1 MAVLDQDGA
10 LGKAQE
16 CAARILEF
24 RRADEHRAVD
34 VVPPARV
41 GVDGRPAVDQGVEER
56 KDRGDAEP
64 LGAKLEDKERGVS
77 SRLHVEGHELRLV
90 QRGHGYHLGRVDRDL
105 LPRHELDRPP
115 RLEVDRLGAHRAR
128 ASARRAQPI
137 SSTLSARS
145 SNTLAA

>member
-16 CAARILEF
+16 CAARVLEF
-24 RRADEHRAVD
+24 GRADEHRAVD
-34 VVPPARV
+34 VVPLARV

-56 KDRGDAEP
+56 KSRGDGEP

-77 SRLHVEGHELRLV
+77 SRLHVERHELRLV
-90 QRGHGYHLGRVDRDL
+90 QRGQRPHLGRVDGDL
-105 LPRHELDRPP
+105 FPRHQLDRPP
-115 RLEVDRLGAHRAR
+115 RLEVDRLRAHRASAR
-128 ASARRAQPI
+128 ARRAQPI